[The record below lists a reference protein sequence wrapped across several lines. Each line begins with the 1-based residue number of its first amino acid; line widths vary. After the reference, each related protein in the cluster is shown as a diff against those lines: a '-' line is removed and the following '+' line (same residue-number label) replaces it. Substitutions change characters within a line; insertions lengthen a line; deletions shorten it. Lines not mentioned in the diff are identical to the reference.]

1 MAMGKKNLVMNN
13 PLRILG
19 LEKKVQDKEAS
30 MGLVMSRPGL
40 GKTAILVQIALDSM
54 LWGDKVLH
62 VSIGESFDKTRAW
75 YDDILAL
82 MGSTEKTDSFQTT
95 VAEILPNRMIMTF
108 KETGFSPIKLEERLG
123 DLVQQSIYKPICLII
138 DGYDFQAGSHRDLE
152 EFKEFMVNHGVKMIW
167 FSATTHREDERK
179 SAGGVPAPCH
189 EIDDLFDAVLMI
201 APKDDAVDLKI
212 IKCKGCS
219 VDPGTSLI
227 LDPSTMLIQKA

>member
-1 MAMGKKNLVMNN
+1 MGKKNLVMNN

-19 LEKKVQDKEAS
+19 LEKKVQEKGAG
-30 MGLVMSRPGL
+30 MGLVMSRAGL

-62 VSIGESFDKTRAW
+62 VSIGESFDKTRVW

-82 MGSTEKTDSFQTT
+82 MGANEKSESFQTT
-95 VAEILPNRMIMTF
+95 VAEIMPNRMIMTF
-108 KETGFSPIKLEERLG
+108 KEAGFSQAKLEERLD
-123 DLVQQSIYKPICLII
+123 DLVQQNIYKPVCLII
-138 DGYDFQAGSHRDLE
+138 DGYDFQTGNHADLE
-152 EFKEFMVNHGVKMIW
+152 EFKDFMVRHGLKMIW
-167 FSATTHREDERK
+167 FSATTHRDDDRK
-179 SAGGVPAPCH
+179 SPAGVPAPCH
-189 EIDDLFDAVLMI
+189 EIDDLFDVVLLI

-212 IKCKGCS
+212 LKCECCA